1 MGSVAMTQRI
11 LLVEDDKR
19 LADLVCDYLRRN
31 GFEVDHEADGLQ
43 VEPRLRSV
51 PFDLLILDL
60 MLPGRDG
67 LSICKAAREFF
78 HAPILMVTA
87 KDSDID
93 QVLGLEFG
101 ADDYVIKPV
110 DPRVLLARIQA
121 LLRRYQPRPE
131 QDSSVLNFGRLTLE
145 NHGRRVSQ
153 AGQPVDL
160 SSHEFDLLWLLA
172 SHAGEIQSRD
182 SLFQTLHGR
191 PYDGLDRTIDVRISH
206 LRRKLGDSTET
217 PFRIKTVWGRG
228 YLFVPDAWD

>member
-1 MGSVAMTQRI
+1 MTHRI
-11 LLVEDDKR
+11 LLVEDDQR
-19 LADLVCDYLRRN
+19 LADLVADYLQQN
-31 GFEVDHEADGLQ
+31 GFLVAVEADGAL
-43 VEPRLRSV
+43 VEPRLRNE

-60 MLPGRDG
+60 MLPNRDG
-67 LSICKAAREFF
+67 LSICKAVRGFF
-78 HAPILMVTA
+78 AAPILMVTA

-121 LLRRYQPRPE
+121 LLRRYLPRTEPE
-131 QDSSVLNFGRLTLE
+131 QSTLAFGQLQLE
-145 NHGRRVSQ
+145 NRSRHVTLAS
-153 AGQPVDL
+153 QPVDL

-172 SHAGEIQSRD
+172 SHAGAIQSRD

-191 PYDGLDRTIDVRISH
+191 PYDGLDRTIDVRVSH
-206 LRRKLGDSTET
+206 LRKKLGDSAEA
-217 PFRIKTVWGRG
+217 PFRIKTIWGRG